1 MNHHRIALLIVLILS
16 LVTFSAAHAQTTME
30 KDEIYNA
37 AVLQL
42 ETYLEE
48 RHEESG
54 KLQLILAA
62 FEDLKGYN
70 MSRQFSHYVTVL
82 LKVANHEFD
91 WELKIEMESLSG
103 ESYQRF
109 RQYLEELFKYSSI
122 GTIQNLIDY
131 TTAREY
137 EFNGDA
143 EQAAAQYKKC
153 LEYFD
158 ADQRYTELLQ
168 NRYTAQY
175 EEAKR
180 QMREGQLAAAYIAF
194 MQITEYEDSKTYAD
208 TIVEL
213 LGYTPSSPD
222 DMLREVKDLKAAE
235 TTATT
240 VTLTWTP
247 AEHASAYEIRQD
259 GQTIGTVKSARYTAD
274 KLKPDTQYTFSVT
287 AKSGQVEARAVSL
300 TVKTAELVT
309 PTPRPQFEVGS
320 YVTFGH
326 YEQDADLNNGP
337 EPIEWLVLDYDAK
350 NNRALLL
357 SRYGLDTKPYNIG
370 YTNITWE
377 QCTLRRWLNN
387 DFMNKAFSSAEQT
400 AILTTKV
407 NNSSRQGYSGWD
419 APGGDDTQDK
429 VFLLSCAQA
438 NEYLGV
444 TTTTHAGNN
453 IKSQVAPTAYAI
465 KQGADASIGYKTAAG
480 QAVGWWWLRS
490 PGSYRTSAAYVS
502 NGGSLGENYVFST
515 SGCVRPALWVNLN
528 SGIF

>member
-1 MNHHRIALLIVLILS
+1 MNHHRIALLVVLVLS

-137 EFNGDA
+137 EYNG
-143 EQAAAQYKKC
+143 ETKQAVAQYKKC
-153 LEYFD
+153 LEFFD

-235 TTATT
+235 TTATA

-259 GQTIGTVKSARYTAD
+259 GQILGTVKSARYTAD

-287 AKSGQVEARAVSL
+287 AKSGQVEAQAVSL

-309 PTPRPQFEVGS
+309 PTPQPQLEVGS

-326 YEQDADLNNGP
+326 YEQDADHGNGP
-337 EPIEWLVLDYDAK
+337 EPIEWLVLDYEAN

-357 SRYGLDTKPYNIG
+357 SRYGLDVKPYNEE
-370 YTNITWE
+370 YTDITWGK
-377 QCTLRRWLNN
+377 CTLRTWLNK
-387 DFMNKAFSSAEQT
+387 DFMNKAFGNSEQN
-400 AILTTKV
+400 AILTTAV
-407 NNSSRQGYSGWD
+407 DNSKSQGYSGWSTD
-419 APGGDDTQDK
+419 GGNNTQDK
-429 VFLLSCAQA
+429 IFLLSYAEA
-438 NEYLGV
+438 NRYFGV
-444 TTTTHAGNN
+444 TYNDNN
-453 IKSQVAPTAYAI
+453 NAKSRVAPTAYAI
-465 KQGADASIGYKTAAG
+465 KQRAYTSGTAKTADG
-480 QAVGWWWLRS
+480 QVAGWWWLRS
-490 PGSYRTSAAYVS
+490 PGRNPYYAAYV
-502 NGGSLGENYVFST
+502 NYFGSLSRDYVSGVST
-515 SGCVRPALWVNLN
+515 CVRPALWVNLN
-528 SGIF
+528 SEIF

>member
-137 EFNGDA
+137 EYNGDTK
-143 EQAAAQYKKC
+143 QAVAQYKKC
-153 LEYFD
+153 LEFFD

-213 LGYTPSSPD
+213 LGYTPSSSD
-222 DMLREVKDLKAAE
+222 DMLKEVKDLKAAE

-259 GQTIGTVKSARYTAD
+259 GQILGTVKSVRYTAD

-287 AKSGQVEARAVSL
+287 AKSGQVEAQAVSL
-300 TVKTAELVT
+300 TVKTAELINVA
-309 PTPRPQFEVGS
+309 
-320 YVTFGH
+320 FGR
-326 YEQDADLNNGP
+326 YEQDADLGNGP

-357 SRYGLDTKPYNIG
+357 SRYGLDTKPYNTE

-387 DFMNKAFSSAEQT
+387 DFMNKAFSSVEQS
-400 AILTTKV
+400 AILTTAV
-407 NNSSRQGYSGWD
+407 DNSESQGYSRWSTN
-419 APGGDDTQDK
+419 GGNNTQDK
-429 VFLLSCAQA
+429 IFLLSYAEG
-438 NEYLGV
+438 NKYLGV
-444 TTTTHAGNN
+444 TYNRNN
-453 IKSQVAPTAYAI
+453 IKSRVALTAYANR
-465 KQGADASIGYKTAAG
+465 QELNSGYKTNNGYKTKDGQAAG
-480 QAVGWWWLRS
+480 RWWLRS
-490 PGSYRTSAAYVS
+490 PGEDKYGAAHVYYR
-502 NGGSLGENYVFST
+502 GSLGSQDVINRGIS
-515 SGCVRPALWVNLN
+515 VRPALWVDLN